1 MNQPYCT
8 DILPIPRAAIE
19 KLVPFGTSWLMVD
32 EVITLQADRIQT
44 RKMLAQDDPFITG
57 HFADGPRILPGVLL
71 IEFVSQS
78 AYLLG
83 VLSASAEVGGDAR
96 PRLLARCNASFLS
109 PAYAGDTLVAEVTQ
123 LECINDVT
131 LYEASVSC
139 GERLICRARV
149 FGAPARTQ
157 EQPA

>member
-1 MNQPYCT
+1 MNQAYCAS
-8 DILPIPRAAIE
+8 ILPMPRTAIE

-44 RKMLAQDDPFITG
+44 RKTLAHDDPFITG

-71 IEFVSQS
+71 IEFISQS

-83 VLSASAEVGGDAR
+83 VLSAAAKVGDDAR
-96 PRLLARCNASFLS
+96 PRMLARCNASFLS
-109 PAYAGDTLVAEVTQ
+109 PAYAGDTLVAEVIQ

-131 LYEASVSC
+131 LCEASVSC
-139 GERLICRARV
+139 GDRPICRARV
-149 FGAPARTQ
+149 FGVSARPQ
-157 EQPA
+157 DQPA